1 MEANQTQD
9 AIEIVMSWQ
18 GSVLETDLVV
28 RERPRSVFVGNEGAV
43 RFLLPTS
50 LIEGRAALV
59 ACEGEPGN
67 VRYFVRAPGNAE
79 LLASKDG
86 EVLETSIDASGA
98 RSVALEP
105 NVSCEVRIGDFS
117 FFVRPTAQPEEA
129 PAAPIF
135 EGGASR
141 YVGAVLAAHAVMLAA
156 FFFLPPAASAL
167 NLDLSSR
174 DARYISA
181 HITPPQSIEELLQS
195 DPGGATT
202 GEAESDSPAP
212 ATSAGGEDPEPRVA
226 GGHGRPNASSVR
238 SPGLVTPTTVSNL
251 GTFNVMAAAFEHAG
265 DSAGVWG
272 SEHLT
277 GGPGGPGLFAALA
290 GGGGP
295 GTGGLDMGGTGIGT
309 CRPGEVC
316 GAGTIGVGGFDT
328 RGGDGPG
335 PGTGIGVRGDRRS
348 RVPTTGEV
356 VATTGGLSRET
367 IRRTIRQH
375 MNEVR
380 FCYESEL
387 RSNPSLEGR
396 VSLQFMVDASGRVAT
411 SSATGAGMSSV
422 ASCVSTA
429 ARRWTFPASEGP
441 TGVTY
446 PFVFNAGE

>member
-1 MEANQTQD
+1 MEANQND

-43 RFLLPTS
+43 RFLLPTE
-50 LIEGRAALV
+50 LLEGRAALLS
-59 ACEGEPGN
+59 CEGEPGN
-67 VRYFVRAPGNAE
+67 VRYYVRAPGNAE
-79 LLASKDG
+79 LLASRGG
-86 EVLETSIDASGA
+86 ELLETAIDASGT
-98 RSVALEP
+98 RSIALDAD
-105 NVSCEVRIGDFS
+105 VSAEVRIGDFA

-129 PAAPIF
+129 PAGPIF
-135 EGGASR
+135 EGGATR
-141 YVGAVLAAHAVMLAA
+141 YIGGVLVAHAVMLAA

-167 NLDLSSR
+167 NLDLMSR

-181 HITPPQSIEELLQS
+181 HLTPPQRIDEILPM

-202 GEAESDSPAP
+202 GESPNDAPAP
-212 ATSAGGEDPEPRVA
+212 ATSSGGEDPEPRVA
-226 GGHGRPNASSVR
+226 GGAGRPNASSVR

-277 GGPGGPGLFAALA
+277 GGAGGPGLFAALA

-309 CRPGEVC
+309 CRAGEVC
-316 GAGTIGVGGFDT
+316 GRGTIGVGGFDT

-335 PGTGIGVRGDRRS
+335 TGVTMRSDRPSRGPTAIEGV
-348 RVPTTGEV
+348 VN
-356 VATTGGLSRET
+356 TTGGLTREV

-411 SSATGAGMSSV
+411 SSATGAGLTSV

>member
-1 MEANQTQD
+1 MEANQTKD

-43 RFLLPTS
+43 RFLLPTE
-50 LIEGRAALV
+50 LLEGRAALL

-79 LLASKDG
+79 LLASRHG

-98 RSVALEP
+98 RSVALDAD
-105 NVSCEVRIGDFS
+105 VSAEVRIGDFS

-129 PAAPIF
+129 PAGPIF
-135 EGGASR
+135 EGGATR
-141 YVGAVLAAHAVMLAA
+141 YIGGVLVAHAVMLAA

-167 NLDLSSR
+167 NLDLMSR

-181 HITPPQSIEELLQS
+181 HLTPPQRIDEIIEMDS
-195 DPGGATT
+195 GGETS
-202 GEAESDSPAP
+202 GEAPSDAPAP
-212 ATSAGGEDPEPRVA
+212 ATSSGGDDPEPRVA
-226 GGHGRPNASSVR
+226 GGAGRPNASSVR
-238 SPGLVTPTTVSNL
+238 SPGLVTPTSVANL

-277 GGPGGPGLFAALA
+277 GGAGGPGLFAALA

-309 CRPGEVC
+309 CRAGEVC
-316 GAGTIGVGGFDT
+316 GRGTIGVGGFDT
-328 RGGDGPG
+328 HSGDG
-335 PGTGIGVRGDRRS
+335 PGTGIGLRGDRPS
-348 RVPTTGEV
+348 RLPETHPGV
-356 VATTGGLSRET
+356 VETTGGLSREV
-367 IRRTIRQH
+367 IRRNIQRH

-411 SSATGAGMSSV
+411 SSATGAGMTSV